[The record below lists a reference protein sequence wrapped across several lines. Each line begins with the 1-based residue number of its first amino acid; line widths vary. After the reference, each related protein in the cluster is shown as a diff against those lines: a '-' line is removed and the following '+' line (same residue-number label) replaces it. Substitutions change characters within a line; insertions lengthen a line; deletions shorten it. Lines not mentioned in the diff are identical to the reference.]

1 MIYLKYLAS
10 RARVDV
16 TRPVTVVTAGPPWLE
31 RQVEAEMADLF
42 PAAPRR
48 LPADAELIV
57 VAAMSSEL
65 AALADR
71 TAPRCRP
78 QAVLW
83 LYAIDTGRVTPITAR
98 ALSRWSKRQTA
109 INRASSWGR
118 AHPARWRKAGQA
130 AEFLA

>member
-10 RARVDV
+10 RTGVDV

-31 RQVEAEMADLF
+31 RQVEAEMAELF
-42 PAAPRR
+42 AVAPRR
-48 LPADAELIV
+48 LPADAELVV

-65 AALADR
+65 PALANR
-71 TAPRCRP
+71 TAPRCRSH
-78 QAVLW
+78 ALLW

-98 ALSRWSKRQTA
+98 ALSRWSKRRTA
-109 INRASSWGR
+109 LNRATSWGR

-130 AEFLA
+130 AEFIP